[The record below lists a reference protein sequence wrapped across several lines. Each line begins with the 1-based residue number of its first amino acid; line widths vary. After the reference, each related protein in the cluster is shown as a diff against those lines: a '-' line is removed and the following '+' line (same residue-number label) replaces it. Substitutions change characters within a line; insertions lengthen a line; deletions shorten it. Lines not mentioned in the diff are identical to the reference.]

1 MSVKKILFS
10 SLAYLDVSA
19 MSPVSFIKPTEW
31 HESYPIPRIRS
42 RGTCRRSRVSP
53 KIRKGRRG

>member
-1 MSVKKILFS
+1 MSVKKIL
-10 SLAYLDVSA
+10 VSA
-19 MSPVSFIKPTEW
+19 LAHLMTSAIPSFNPFDW
-31 HESYPIPRIRS
+31 RESYPIPRVRS

>member
-1 MSVKKILFS
+1 MSVKKIL
-10 SLAYLDVSA
+10 VSA
-19 MSPVSFIKPTEW
+19 LAHLMTSAIPSFNPIDW
-31 HESYPIPRIRS
+31 HESYPIPRVRS

>member
-1 MSVKKILFS
+1 MSVKKIL
-10 SLAYLDVSA
+10 VSA
-19 MSPVSFIKPTEW
+19 LGHLMASAIPSFNQIDW
-31 HESYPIPRIRS
+31 RESYPIPRVRS

>member
-1 MSVKKILFS
+1 MRISILFS
-10 SLAYLDVSA
+10 ELAHLMGSA
-19 MSPVSFIKPTEW
+19 MPCFNPIDW
-31 HESYPIPRIRS
+31 RESYPIPRVRS

>member
-1 MSVKKILFS
+1 MSVKKIL
-10 SLAYLDVSA
+10 VSA
-19 MSPVSFIKPTEW
+19 VAHVLASAMPCFNPIDW
-31 HESYPIPRIRS
+31 RESYPIPRVRS

>member
-1 MSVKKILFS
+1 MSVKKIL
-10 SLAYLDVSA
+10 VSA
-19 MSPVSFIKPTEW
+19 MAHLLASAMPRFNPTEW
-31 HESYPIPRIRS
+31 RESYPIPRIRS

>member
-1 MSVKKILFS
+1 MSVKKIL
-10 SLAYLDVSA
+10 VSA
-19 MSPVSFIKPTEW
+19 MAHLMTSAMPRFNPTEW
-31 HESYPIPRIRS
+31 RESYPIPRIRS